1 MRLSRA
7 GTPPHCCS
15 ADCRDD
21 ALNVVCQNHRREILR
36 FLAVLLFSYSGCANL
51 MAEDILIIDDRR
63 AGNMQSVI
71 AGSWRMVTDG
81 VMGGLS
87 RGELSLDTVDNK
99 PCLHLRGDVSLE
111 NNGGFIQAALDVADT
126 EAADASGYHG
136 LLLKV
141 YGNNQEY
148 NLHLRTADVWLPW
161 QSYRAS
167 FKARAGWQTVR
178 LPFTEFT
185 GYRIGKKL
193 DLKRLERIGLVAI
206 GRAFSAD
213 LCIGE
218 LALYRDAD

>member
-1 MRLSRA
+1 M
-7 GTPPHCCS
+7 
-15 ADCRDD
+15 
-21 ALNVVCQNHRREILR
+21 NHRGEILR
-36 FLAVLLFSYSGCANL
+36 FLSVLFFSCFGCATL
-51 MAEDILIIDDRR
+51 MAEDVLIIDDRR
-63 AGNMQSVI
+63 TGDMESVLG
-71 AGSWRMVTDG
+71 GSWRMVTDG
-81 VMGGLS
+81 VMGGIS
-87 RGELSLDTVDNK
+87 SGELSLGTIDNK
-99 PCLHLRGDVSLE
+99 PCLHLRGDVRLE
-111 NNGGFIQAALDVADT
+111 NNGGFIQAALDVEDT

-148 NLHLRTADVWLPW
+148 NLHLRTGDVWLPW

-167 FKARAGWQTVR
+167 FKAHASWQTVR

-218 LALYRDAD
+218 LALYRDSD